1 MKNSIKVPQKIKNR
15 TTIKSS
21 NFISG
26 CLPEENKSINSKR
39 YIHPYV
45 HFSIIYNSQ
54 DIEGTQNSPILKELW
69 LFFSNYLQILGG
81 LKFKLF
87 AH

>member
-54 DIEGTQNSPILKELW
+54 DIEGTQNSPILKELRG
-69 LFFSNYLQILGG
+69 FFFQ
-81 LKFKLF
+81 LF
-87 AH
+87 ANFGWLKI